1 MAGSWPRGIPLP
13 AGGRVIDLTLPI
25 HAGMPVYPGD
35 PEITIEPVGDG
46 TYAVHRVSL
55 GTHAGTHIDAPAHLD
70 PGGAGV
76 DAIPLAACL
85 GPARVVDCTGLR
97 QITREALRERAP
109 GLAAGDRLLLRTDWD
124 LLFGKPGYYTEF
136 PGLTL
141 DAARWLAELPIALLG
156 VETPSLSTEE
166 DHGVH
171 QELLA
176 KGVVVVEG
184 LANLARI
191 PSETC
196 WFAALPLLL
205 PGLDSSPVRAVAWLH
220 Q

>member
-1 MAGSWPRGIPLP
+1 MAGSWPQGIPLP
-13 AGGRVIDLTLPI
+13 TEGRVIDLTLPI
-25 HAGMPVYPGD
+25 RAGMLVYPGD
-35 PEITIEPVGDG
+35 PEVSIEPLGDG
-46 TYAVHRVSL
+46 TYTLHRISL
-55 GTHAGTHIDAPAHLD
+55 GTHAGTHMDAPAHLN

-76 DAIPLAACL
+76 AAIPLAACL

-97 QITREALRERAP
+97 QITLEALRERSP
-109 GLAAGDRLLLRTDWD
+109 GLTAGDRLLLRTDWERT
-124 LLFGKPGYYTEF
+124 FGESGYYTEF

-141 DAARWLAELPIALLG
+141 DAARWLAGLPIALLG
-156 VETPSLSTEE
+156 VETPSLSTVD

-176 KGVVVVEG
+176 KGVVIIEG

-191 PSETC
+191 PAEMC
-196 WFAALPLLL
+196 WFVALPLALA
-205 PGLDSSPVRAVAWLH
+205 GLDGSPVRAVAWLH